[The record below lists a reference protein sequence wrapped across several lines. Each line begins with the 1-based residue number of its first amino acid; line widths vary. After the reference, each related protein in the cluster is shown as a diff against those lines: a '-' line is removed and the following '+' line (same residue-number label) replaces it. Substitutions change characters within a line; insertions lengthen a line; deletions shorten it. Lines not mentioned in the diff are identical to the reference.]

1 MNLTEIAAKAS
12 TEVAEALSLA
22 LPDQADA
29 MATLILNASKI
40 ALHGLGREGL
50 MMKALAMRLFH
61 MGLDVHVVG
70 EMTMPYIGKDDLLIV
85 SAGPGHF
92 ETVLALV
99 NQAKKA
105 GAQTLCITADPL
117 AAVPTAA
124 DHVIHLA
131 AQTMANDQ
139 DGPASILPMGSLYEV
154 VMFMFFEILV
164 LNIRDMRGINPEDM
178 RAFHTNIE

>member
-1 MNLTEIAAKAS
+1 
-12 TEVAEALSLA
+12 
-22 LPDQADA
+22 
-29 MATLILNASKI
+29 
-40 ALHGLGREGL
+40 
-50 MMKALAMRLFH
+50 
-61 MGLDVHVVG
+61 
-70 EMTMPYIGKDDLLIV
+70 
-85 SAGPGHF
+85 
-92 ETVLALV
+92 
-99 NQAKKA
+99 
-105 GAQTLCITADPL
+105 L